1 MCAFMCS
8 GHISVR
14 IRERKSSEI
23 ISPALDSHCPMARDN
38 ACTFTVPRLKT
49 ATQHRPFRPTVCG
62 SNVLTS
68 FRQASKPVP
77 RAVFCTMSN
86 ASPSRALPV
95 QRRLVDLFPRNRD
108 FLRRRQL
115 STWVFPIVRTNQEY
129 LLTMRPLLRPCP
141 RTWMPSPS
149 TMLLWSRSS
158 TTLKM
163 LETRWMICE
172 VLVPRVPVPSVLPL
186 LRSDSRSL
194 TSLPIDL
201 ATRSLSFFLACL
213 VTPELGTVPWNVTSR
228 DECTGVWMSHPLS
241 RGCVKRDVP
250 TKQRA
255 NTLLLGHLQT
265 LQNLRGPRM
274 ESGWHNVTKA
284 SPKKKTH
291 EGLQTRIL
299 NPFCIG
305 WQRGRILADRTGEST

>member
-1 MCAFMCS
+1 
-8 GHISVR
+8 
-14 IRERKSSEI
+14 
-23 ISPALDSHCPMARDN
+23 
-38 ACTFTVPRLKT
+38 
-49 ATQHRPFRPTVCG
+49 
-62 SNVLTS
+62 
-68 FRQASKPVP
+68 
-77 RAVFCTMSN
+77 
-86 ASPSRALPV
+86 
-95 QRRLVDLFPRNRD
+95 
-108 FLRRRQL
+108 
-115 STWVFPIVRTNQEY
+115 
-129 LLTMRPLLRPCP
+129 
-141 RTWMPSPS
+141 
-149 TMLLWSRSS
+149 
-158 TTLKM
+158 
-163 LETRWMICE
+163 MICE

-228 DECTGVWMSHPLS
+228 DERTGVWMSHPLS

-255 NTLLLGHLQT
+255 TTLLLGQLQT

-305 WQRGRILADRTGEST
+305 WQRGRILADRTGESTWNGENTKGLTCQLLQDSIKQLSWQPCQVTSDRSRVRTKTAKKGSLTNLLPGVRIAKERNLKFYQIFKTSENSAVSKTVGVFSLVSHGPAA